1 MQNNGKVEYERIVK
15 SLVDIVINDNPNDD
29 FKIKVNRDALQFLI
43 TTNYGYDTLESI
55 FVVIKNDNS
64 CVIVQDYKT
73 EDDWIGQREITY
85 KDLINIIN
93 KYK

>member
-1 MQNNGKVEYERIVK
+1 MQDNSTETYKDIVK